1 MTKNPHDHLHGLSPR
16 ARNKHNLNV
25 ISEYLFRVGYSTPD
39 LMKSL
44 IGNKDPGWFTDAIK
58 RKDFQ
63 KVSTGVYEPSFVM
76 VLTERT
82 LRIAEFNAKQLTPY
96 LEIDSG
102 RINQAT
108 IRHNLLVQDLT
119 LRSMKS
125 GAISGYLTERE
136 ITVGGERGVKRPD
149 VVWLPKTGGRIAVE
163 VELTAKWA
171 RHFDEF
177 VSGILTALNP
187 PSGHP
192 SYDKFCVIT
201 ESTAIFNRYSQGM
214 AADQPLN
221 TWKKDSSGLWKIV
234 KKGTVPDWLSERVS
248 FRLVKST

>member
-16 ARNKHNLNV
+16 ARSKYNLNV
-25 ISEYLFRVGYSTPD
+25 ISEYLFRVGYSTPE

-44 IGNKDPGWFTDAIK
+44 IGNQDTGWFADAIK

-76 VLTERT
+76 ALTERT
-82 LRIAEFNAKQLTPY
+82 LRIAEYHAEQLTPY

-108 IRHNLLVQDLT
+108 IRHNLLVQELT
-119 LRSMKS
+119 LRAMKS
-125 GAISGYLTERE
+125 GVISGYLTERE
-136 ITVGGERGVKRPD
+136 ITAGGERGVKRPD
-149 VVWLPKTGGRIAVE
+149 AVWLPTTGDRIAVE

-177 VSGILTALNP
+177 VSGILTALDP
-187 PSGHP
+187 PSGSP
-192 SYDKFCVIT
+192 SYDRFCVIT
-201 ESTAIFNRYSQGM
+201 ESPAILNRYSEGM
-214 AADQPLN
+214 APGQPLN
-221 TWKKDSSGLWKIV
+221 TWKKDSSGLWKV
-234 KKGTVPDWLSERVS
+234 AKQGAVPEWLSDRVS
-248 FRLVKST
+248 FRLFKST

>member
-1 MTKNPHDHLHGLSPR
+1 MDETLSSSRFGPAPFTGRPGAVAFARTSAAR
-16 ARNKHNLNV
+16 AA
-25 ISEYLFRVGYSTPD
+25 SDSAALFWAS
-39 LMKSL
+39 
-44 IGNKDPGWFTDAIK
+44 AICK
-58 RKDFQ
+58 A
-63 KVSTGVYEPSFVM
+63 V
-76 VLTERT
+76 
-82 LRIAEFNAKQLTPY
+82 
-96 LEIDSG
+96 G

-163 VELTAKWA
+163 VELTATWA
-171 RHFDEF
+171 RHFDKF

-201 ESTAIFNRYSQGM
+201 ESPAIFNRYSQGM